1 VLLLH
6 EIITGRCRRCC
17 PHLNIW
23 QPGQLHITG
32 LPSSAA
38 LPHIPFPLDSHTS
51 IPYQPR
57 VQPSFYL
64 SSSSKKDT
72 ILFVSLASPL
82 FYARDCVT
90 GGRTPE
96 CDQTSH
102 FPLICWGFS
111 RPHSHRSGRPC
122 PPTESVGS
130 RKRHFL
136 GLICGWVLDF
146 FGSWTK
152 RTDPLIRERAG
163 EQPCLAEAEVS
174 SRSSLRSSHSHVSPP
189 RPRLQIVVFGLS
201 RIVAATVHFFGS

>member
-1 VLLLH
+1 MQTLLPTPEHLAA
-6 EIITGRCRRCC
+6 RSA
-17 PHLNIW
+17 PHH
-23 QPGQLHITG
+23 GSAQLSCIATYT
-32 LPSSAA
+32 LPSRQPHQHS
-38 LPHIPFPLDSHTS
+38 LPTKGTT
-51 IPYQPR
+51 
-57 VQPSFYL
+57 V
-64 SSSSKKDT
+64 
-72 ILFVSLASPL
+72 ILFVQFIQERHDPIRFSCITSFLCPGL
-82 FYARDCVT
+82 RDRGEDTRV
-90 GGRTPE
+90 RPN
-96 CDQTSH
+96 
-102 FPLICWGFS
+102 FPFP
-111 RPHSHRSGRPC
+111 PHLLGIFPSSFPSISGRPC